1 MMGGN
6 LRLAARLLA
15 LVAALAGALL
25 LHGLWRLCRLP
36 SPWPRL
42 FLGASARIVG
52 ARLHVIGTPLRRN
65 VVFLSNHLSWIDI
78 LLLAAA
84 TGTTFVAKGELA
96 RVPLIGWLC
105 TLNRTIF
112 VAREERLGI
121 AGQIERLRLA
131 LRRGWAV
138 TIFPEGTTGD
148 GRTLLP
154 FKASLLAAL
163 DPPPAGTRVQ
173 PIRIDYGAATDE
185 LAWVGDEPGQSHA
198 LRVLRRRGRFDAT
211 LHCLAAFDPTI
222 CGGRKA
228 IAAAAQAAIAA
239 AAPRKTSTMDRI

>member
-1 MMGGN
+1 MGGN
-6 LRLAARLLA
+6 LRLAARLTA
-15 LVAALAGALL
+15 LSVALLAALA
-25 LHGLWRLCRLP
+25 LHGLWRLVRLP

-42 FLGASARIVG
+42 FLGNVARIVG
-52 ARLHVIGTPLRRN
+52 ARIHVVGTPLRRD
-65 VVFLSNHLSWIDI
+65 VVFLANHLSWIDI
-78 LLLAAA
+78 LLIAGA
-84 TGTTFVAKGELA
+84 TGSAFVAKGELA

-112 VAREERLGI
+112 VSREDRLGI
-121 AGQIERLRLA
+121 AEQIARLRA
-131 LRRGWAV
+131 AIGEGWAV

-148 GRTLLP
+148 GVTLLP

-163 DPPPAGTRVQ
+163 DPPPPATQVQ
-173 PIRIDYGAATDE
+173 PIRIDYGDATTE

-211 LHCLAAFDPTI
+211 LRCLTPFDPAS

-228 IAAAAQAAIAA
+228 VAATA
-239 AAPRKTSTMDRI
+239 RDRIALAIL